1 MTRKVKDPEVRRKEL
16 VDIAEKLFI
25 KKGYEETPVSAIVKK
40 AKVAQGTFYYYFD
53 SKDDVLDAIVDK
65 LLIEVSESLGG
76 IVSRDDLDAIPKM
89 IAMSSYFRS
98 LGKGREKLVDYLHEE
113 RNAHLHL
120 KMEKRIYP
128 VVIPLYTKIIKQ
140 GIKEGVFHT
149 KYPQEAATSV
159 IAISNA
165 LSEGKHDLAGGTKL
179 DARRIKAIIHMSER
193 ILGSKPGTFNRY
205 ISKMEVKK

>member
-16 VDIAEKLFI
+16 VNIAEKLFI

-65 LLIEVSESLGG
+65 LLIEVTKNLED
-76 IVSRDDLDAIPKM
+76 IVSRNDLDAIPKM
-89 IAMSSYFRS
+89 VTMSGYFRT
-98 LGKGREKLVDYLHEE
+98 LGKGRGKLFEYLHEE

-120 KMEKRIYP
+120 KIEKRIYP

-149 KYPQEAATSV
+149 KFPQEAAISV

-165 LSEGKHDLAGGTKL
+165 LSEGKHDHAGGTEIDSK
-179 DARRIKAIIHMSER
+179 RIKAIIHMSER
-193 ILGSKPGTFNRY
+193 ILGARHGTFNRY

>member
-1 MTRKVKDPEVRRKEL
+1 MTRKTKDPEVRRKEL

-53 SKDDVLDAIVDK
+53 SKDDVLDAMVDK
-65 LLIEVSESLGG
+65 LLIEVTENLGS
-76 IVSRDDLDAIPKM
+76 IVSRDDLDAVLKM
-89 IAMSSYFRS
+89 IAVSSYFRT

-120 KMEKRIYP
+120 KIEMRIYP
-128 VVIPLYTKIIKQ
+128 VIIPLYTKIIKQ
-140 GIKEGVFHT
+140 GIKEGVFKT
-149 KYPQEAATSV
+149 KYPHEAAIS
-159 IAISNA
+159 ILAISNA
-165 LSEGKHDLAGGTKL
+165 LSEGKHDHGGGTEI
-179 DARRIKAIIHMSER
+179 DAKRIKAIIHMSER
-193 ILGSKPGTFNRY
+193 ILGARPGTFNRY